1 MDEELELSK
10 MHWYNF
16 LYWYE
21 EKHGELLRLPMMSS
35 EDVMT
40 KDSETYIASR
50 TYIPEKYYVV
60 KKHILGTPW
69 ERYTK
74 EIVTMVTP

>member
-10 MHWYNF
+10 IHWYNF

-21 EKHGELLRLPMMSS
+21 EKYEELLRLPMMSS

-40 KDSETYIASR
+40 KNSETYIASR

-60 KKHILGTPW
+60 KRHVVGTPW
-69 ERYTK
+69 ERYAK
-74 EIVTMVTP
+74 EIVTTVTP